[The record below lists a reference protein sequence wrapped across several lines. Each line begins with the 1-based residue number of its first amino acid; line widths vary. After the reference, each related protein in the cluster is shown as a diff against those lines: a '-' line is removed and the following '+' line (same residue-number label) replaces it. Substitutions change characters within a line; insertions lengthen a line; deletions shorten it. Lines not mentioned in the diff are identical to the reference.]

1 MKAIIVVMIAVGLSA
16 CNTVS
21 GTLQGAGK
29 DIMGV
34 GKWVEPKQSMQW
46 YPQDN
51 RTPPTQEKRQ

>member
-1 MKAIIVVMIAVGLSA
+1 MKAIIVVMIAASLSA

-29 DIMGV
+29 DIIGV
-34 GKWVEPKQSMQW
+34 GKWVEPKQDMHW

-51 RTPPTQEKRQ
+51 KTPQSQERRQ

>member
-1 MKAIIVVMIAVGLSA
+1 MKAIIVVMIAASLSA

-29 DIMGV
+29 DIIGV
-34 GKWVEPKQSMQW
+34 GKWVEPKPAMQW

-51 RTPPTQEKRQ
+51 KTPQSQERRQ